1 MLSHRIRGR
10 NPEDRPVEGWRYK
23 YNHVRPHRSLG
34 YITPIQF
41 AGLAMEASPL
51 TFPATSVRR
60 SLDFLYNLK
69 ETLTPLRLTH
79 YTAQFG

>member
-10 NPEDRPVEGWRYK
+10 NPEDTPVEGWRYK
-23 YNHVRPHRSLG
+23 YNQVRPHRSLG

-41 AGLAMEASPL
+41 AGLALEASPL
-51 TFPATSVRR
+51 RMPASSVRR

-69 ETLTPLRLTH
+69 ETLTTPRLTN
-79 YTAQFG
+79 YAVQFG